1 MHKRIDYYFSLISPW
16 TYLGA
21 GRLERIAAGH
31 GASIHPMPVDFGRIF
46 PATGGLPLAKR
57 APERQRY
64 RMMELIRW
72 RDFLGVS
79 LNLEPKYFPA
89 AERLA
94 ALATVAARQAHGDEA
109 ALKLAHAVLAAVW
122 TEERN
127 IAEAGTLEQVIDRIG
142 LNGAALLRAAAGPD
156 VAAAYDADLEAALR
170 RGVFGAPT
178 YVYRDELFWGQDRLE
193 FLDRALAR

>member
-1 MHKRIDYYFSLISPW
+1 MNKRIDYYFSLISPW
-16 TYLGA
+16 THLGA
-21 GRLERIAAGH
+21 RRLEQIATRH

-57 APERQRY
+57 APERQKY

-72 RDFLGVS
+72 RDFLGVPV
-79 LNLEPKYFPA
+79 NLQPKYFPA
-89 AERLA
+89 AERQA

-109 ALKLAHAVLAAVW
+109 ALKLAHAVLGAVW
-122 TEERN
+122 AEERN
-127 IAEAGTLEQVIDRIG
+127 IAEPATLEQLIDRAG
-142 LNGAALLRAAAGPD
+142 LNGAAVLKAAAGPD
-156 VAAAYDADLEAALR
+156 VAAAYDADIEAALR